1 MKNPTKRGSIRGS
14 ALLAAMIVIVILT
27 FAAAGVLSYSL
38 TTYRN
43 SMRQAMLDQGKVIA
57 DGEMENLYY
66 NWKNLLLLKKS
77 VSNIVNLLGT
87 NGNGLTAST
96 IPFDQTLVT
105 NNGWSVT
112 RSLTYN
118 PIATATGAA
127 TGIVAGTNQVGNIYY
142 YTAETSA
149 TISLPLLGNVT
160 YRSGRTF
167 EYSNTSLF
175 QFAVFY
181 QGNLEMAAGGDMTIG
196 GPVSTNSSAFL
207 GAQSNNGS
215 PFTLSLTDKVYYF
228 QDFNGAADPLS
239 GETDYIALTNP
250 ALDPS
255 LVDPVYNPGAADTP
269 PQAAPSNQSAQRALQ
284 VSKLS
289 AQASFVGGVD
299 VAADIANPAY
309 AAAYTNLQG
318 QVDPNEIYRAVVA
331 PPPLDSGGNLLA
343 EDQTVAGSRMYN
355 NAGILITVTQQSGTH
370 GTTATTGTGGNTT
383 IHCGISPW
391 ATNPPSQANISMYDN
406 ETWAQPIV
414 NPNGT
419 GVTNPVITGVRQM
432 IQDPREDLDG
442 STGVNLTTV
451 NIGNLNI
458 ALQSGAMTNHDL
470 ATNYNGVVYVYDN
483 SNNGT
488 DNTHSNQPPLS
499 ATANLNGILITNG
512 TTTPAFNDQN
522 GNPLGFSVVSDNGVY
537 VQGDYNKTK
546 ININGTQYDN
556 PASIMGDA
564 ITAVSQGWNSGQT
577 FSASA
582 GGTTVTPFGN
592 REAVESGP
600 TAASGPISGGLY
612 INPADPGTTPAS
624 VGYSGMTI
632 NAAILTG
639 NTPTSGNVGSGGAQN
654 LVRMVED
661 WYYPYTAAGEHVTP
675 TGTVDSQYQAAGTG
689 MSLVLNGSLGQ
700 IFTSKYFAGAYAPGT
715 QNGLG
720 LNNRVYIQP
729 KTRTLTFDSVFKAG
743 YTPAGSP
750 STTGFARGPF
760 FNW

>member
-1 MKNPTKRGSIRGS
+1 
-14 ALLAAMIVIVILT
+14 MIVIVILS
-27 FAAAGVLSYSL
+27 FAAAGVLAYSL

-43 SMRQAMLDQGKVIA
+43 SVRQAMLDQGKVIA

-66 NWKNLLLLKKS
+66 NWKNLLLQKKS
-77 VSNIVNLLGT
+77 VSNIVSLLGAS
-87 NGNGLTAST
+87 GNGLTAST
-96 IPFDQTLVT
+96 IPYDQTLVPS
-105 NNGWSVT
+105 GWTVT
-112 RSLTYN
+112 RYLKYN
-118 PIATATGAA
+118 PINTATGAA

-149 TISLPLLGNVT
+149 TINLPLLGNVT
-160 YRSGRTF
+160 YKSGRTF

-196 GPVSTNSSAFL
+196 GPVSTNSSAYL
-207 GAQSNNGS
+207 GAQANNGS
-215 PFTLSLTDKVYYF
+215 PFTLALTDKVYYF

-250 ALDPS
+250 ALDPT
-255 LVDPVYNPGAADTP
+255 LVDPVYNPGAADNP
-269 PQAAPSNQSAQRALQ
+269 PQAAPTNQSAQRAIQ

-299 VAADIANPAY
+299 VAGDIANPAY
-309 AAAYTNLQG
+309 AQAYTNLQG

-355 NAGILITVTQQSGTH
+355 NAGILITITQ
-370 GTTATTGTGGNTT
+370 TATGAPAVGSGGNVS
-383 IHCGISPW
+383 INVGISPW
-391 ATNPPSQANISMYDN
+391 ATNPPSQSNLSMYN
-406 ETWAQPIV
+406 GETWAQPIV
-414 NPNGT
+414 NPTGS
-419 GVTNPVITGVRQM
+419 GVTNPVITSVRQV
-432 IQDPREDLDG
+432 IQDPREVLNG

-458 ALQSGAMTNHDL
+458 ALQSGAMTNANL
-470 ATNYNGVVYVYDN
+470 AQNYNGVVYVYDN
-483 SNNGT
+483 SNNAS
-488 DNTHSNQPPLS
+488 DNSHSNQTPLS
-499 ATANLNGILITNG
+499 ATANLNGILLTNG

-522 GNPLGFSVVSDNGVY
+522 GNPLGFSVVSNNGVY
-537 VQGDYNKTK
+537 VQGDYNKTQ
-546 ININGTQYDN
+546 ISINGTAYDN

-564 ITAVSQGWNSGQT
+564 VTAVSQGWNSGQT
-577 FSASA
+577 YSASA
-582 GGTTVTPFGN
+582 GGSTVTMFSQ
-592 REAVESGP
+592 REAVESGATP
-600 TAASGPISGGLY
+600 ASGPITGSWTNPYYNSTPGY
-612 INPADPGTTPAS
+612 INSADPGTNLESTSYA
-624 VGYSGMTI
+624 GMTV

-639 NTPTSGNVGSGGAQN
+639 NTPTSGNSGSGGAQN
-654 LVRMVED
+654 LVRMIED
-661 WYYPYTAAGEHVTP
+661 WYYPYTGSGEPVTP
-675 TGTVDSQYQAAGTG
+675 TGTLDSQQQAGGAGMT
-689 MSLVLNGSLGQ
+689 LTLNGSLGQ
-700 IFTSKYFAGAYAPGT
+700 IFTSKYFSGAYASGT

-720 LNNRVYIQP
+720 AGNRVYIQP
-729 KTRTLTFDSVFKAG
+729 KSRVLTFDPVFKAG

>member
-1 MKNPTKRGSIRGS
+1 
-14 ALLAAMIVIVILT
+14 MIVIVILS
-27 FAAAGVLSYSL
+27 FAAAGVLAYSL

-43 SMRQAMLDQGKVIA
+43 SVRQAMLDQGKVIA

-66 NWKNLLLLKKS
+66 NWKNLLLQKKS
-77 VSNIVNLLGT
+77 VSNIVSLLGSG
-87 NGNGLTAST
+87 GNGLTSST
-96 IPFDQTLVT
+96 IPYDQTLVPT
-105 NNGWSVT
+105 GWTVT
-112 RSLTYN
+112 RYLKYN
-118 PIATATGAA
+118 PINTATGAA

-149 TISLPLLGNVT
+149 TINLPLLGNVT

-196 GPVSTNSSAFL
+196 GPVSTNSSAYL
-207 GAQSNNGS
+207 GAQANNGS
-215 PFTLSLTDKVYYF
+215 PFTLALTDKVYYF
-228 QDFNGAADPLS
+228 QDYNGAADPLS

-250 ALDPS
+250 ALDPT
-255 LVDPVYNPGAADTP
+255 LVDPVYNPGAADIP
-269 PQAAPSNQSAQRALQ
+269 PQAAPTNQAAQRAIQ

-299 VAADIANPAY
+299 VASDIANPTY
-309 AAAYTNLQG
+309 AQAYTNLQG

-331 PPPLDSGGNLLA
+331 PPPLDSGGNLLP

-355 NAGILITVTQQSGTH
+355 NAGILITITQTVAGAPVVGS
-370 GTTATTGTGGNTT
+370 GGNVS
-383 IHCGISPW
+383 INVGISPW
-391 ATNPPSQANISMYDN
+391 ATNPPSQSNLSMYNN

-414 NPNGT
+414 NPTGS
-419 GVTNPVITGVRQM
+419 GVTNPVITSVRQV
-432 IQDPREDLDG
+432 IQDPREVLNG

-458 ALQSGAMTNHDL
+458 ALQSGAMTNQNL
-470 ATNYNGVVYVYDN
+470 AQNYNGVVYVYDN
-483 SNNGT
+483 SNNGS
-488 DNTHSNQPPLS
+488 DNSHSNQTPLS

-537 VQGDYNKTK
+537 VQGDYNKTQ
-546 ININGTQYDN
+546 ISINGTAYDN

-564 ITAVSQGWNSGQT
+564 VTAVSQGWNSGQT
-577 FSASA
+577 YSASA
-582 GGTTVTPFGN
+582 GGSTVTMFSQ
-592 REAVESGP
+592 REAVESGATP
-600 TAASGPISGGLY
+600 ASGPVTGSWASPYYNATPGY
-612 INPADPGTTPAS
+612 INSADTGTNLESTSYA
-624 VGYSGMTI
+624 GMTV

-639 NTPTSGNVGSGGAQN
+639 NTPTSGNSGSGGAQN
-654 LVRMVED
+654 LVRMIED
-661 WYYPYTAAGEHVTP
+661 WYYPYTGSGEPVTP
-675 TGTVDSQYQAAGTG
+675 TGTLDSQQQPGGAGMT
-689 MSLVLNGSLGQ
+689 LTLNGSLGQ
-700 IFTSKYFAGAYAPGT
+700 IFTSKYFSGAYASGT

-720 LNNRVYIQP
+720 AGNRVYIQP
-729 KTRTLTFDSVFKAG
+729 KSRVLTFDPVFKAG